1 MAGDVVTSVAGVT
14 IGDYL
19 DVELAISGEGEVE
32 LSVERGGEELA
43 LMLNR
48 SSLQGMFLSA
58 GLELEFSP
66 RICPNN
72 CIFCFVDQNPPGMRQ
87 SIYVKDEDYRLS
99 FTDGAYITLTN
110 LTAEDKAR
118 ISALRLSP
126 LYVSVHTTDDRLRRE
141 ILGNARAEPIIP
153 ALKELVGLGVSVHT
167 QVVVMP
173 GINDGVVLERTL
185 RELSFLHPGVASVAV
200 VPLGLTRWREGLHHL
215 KPVGADSAREILG
228 IVDEFQREFMV
239 KIGTRFAFCAD
250 EFFITARREFPG
262 GDYYEGY
269 PQLEDGVGL
278 WVCLREGFY
287 SALEEISAEPTFSRV
302 TVVSSTLAEPLLR
315 ELCREVWVRWRVKT
329 DVVAVPNRLFGET
342 VGVAGLLWG
351 EDIAEFLTG
360 RELSEFVLVPASAV
374 DGEGRFIDDV
384 TVEALSERLGRTIR
398 VVEID
403 GGELLGALLGLEED

>member
-1 MAGDVVTSVAGVT
+1 MVGDVVTSVAGVT

-43 LMLNR
+43 LVLNR
-48 SSLQGMFLSA
+48 SSLQGVLLSA
-58 GLELEFSP
+58 GLELGFSP

-72 CIFCFVDQNPPGMRQ
+72 CIFCFVDQNPSGLRQ
-87 SIYVKDEDYRLS
+87 SICIKDEDYRLS
-99 FTDGAYITLTN
+99 FTDGVYITLTN
-110 LTAEDKAR
+110 LTVEDKAR

-141 ILGNARAEPIIP
+141 ILGNAKADPIIP

-200 VPLGLTRWREGLHHL
+200 VPVGLTRWREGLHHL
-215 KPVGADSAREILG
+215 KAVGADSAREILG
-228 IVDEFQREFMV
+228 TVDEFQREFMV

-250 EFFITARREFPG
+250 EFFIKARREFPG

-287 SALEEISAEPTFSRV
+287 SALEEISAEPTLSRV

-315 ELCREVWVRWRVKT
+315 ELCREAWVRWRVKT
-329 DVVAVPNRLFGET
+329 DVVAVPNRLFGEA
-342 VGVAGLLWG
+342 VGVAGLLCG
-351 EDIAEFLTG
+351 EDIAEFLKG
-360 RELSEFVLVPASAV
+360 RELGEVVLVPASAV

-384 TVEALSERLGRTIR
+384 TVKELSGRLGRTIR

-403 GGELLGALLGLEED
+403 GGELLGALLGLEEY

>member
-32 LSVERGGEELA
+32 LSVERGGEELS

-48 SSLQGMFLSA
+48 SSLQGVLLSA

-141 ILGNARAEPIIP
+141 ILGNAKAEPIIP

-200 VPLGLTRWREGLHHL
+200 VPLGLTRWRDGLHHL

-250 EFFITARREFPG
+250 EFFITARREFLG

-287 SALEEISAEPTFSRV
+287 SALEEISAEPTLSRV

-315 ELCREVWVRWRVKT
+315 GLCREAWVRWRVKT

-342 VGVAGLLWG
+342 VGVAGLLCG
-351 EDIAEFLTG
+351 EDIAGFLTG
-360 RELSEFVLVPASAV
+360 RELGEVLLVPASAV

-384 TVEALSERLGRTIR
+384 TVEELSERLGRTIR